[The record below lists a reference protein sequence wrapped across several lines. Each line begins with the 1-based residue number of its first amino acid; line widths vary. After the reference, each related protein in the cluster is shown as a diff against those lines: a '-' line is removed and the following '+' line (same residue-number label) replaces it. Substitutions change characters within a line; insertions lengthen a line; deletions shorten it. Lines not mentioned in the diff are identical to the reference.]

1 MSPRVVKE
9 ADERRAELLD
19 TARRLFAQRGY
30 DNVPVQAIT
39 AEVGVA
45 KGTFYHYFASKDEL
59 LDALIERQAQAL
71 IVEAQRCLADR
82 RGDAAAKLRAVIAT
96 FEVWKMENWDVVEAM
111 MRALYSDANIALR
124 QRYLDY
130 DFEVVRRILATVI
143 AEGAA
148 VGTFETFDPD
158 GAAEA
163 VMWLW
168 RGMNRPIAMA
178 LLASRGAEGAEFAI
192 AKLQI
197 SEAAIEHILGA
208 RPGSLAIYDYEMV
221 RRALNGP

>member
-19 TARRLFAQRGY
+19 TAQRLFAQGGY

-71 IVEAQRCLADR
+71 IVEAQRCLADC

-111 MRALYSDANIALR
+111 MRALYLDANIALR

-130 DFEVVRRILATVI
+130 DFEAVRRILATVI

-148 VGTFETFDPD
+148 AGTFETFDPD

-178 LLASRGAEGAEFAI
+178 LLASQGAEGAEFAI

-221 RRALNGP
+221 RRALTGP